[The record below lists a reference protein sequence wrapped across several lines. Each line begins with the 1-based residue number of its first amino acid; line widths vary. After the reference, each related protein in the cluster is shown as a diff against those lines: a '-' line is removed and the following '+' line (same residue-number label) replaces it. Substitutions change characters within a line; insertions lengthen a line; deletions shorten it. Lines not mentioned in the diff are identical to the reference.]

1 VRLAAA
7 LALAVAACAPAL
19 RAPAP
24 APAAGQPSGR
34 SADDLLRAA
43 RTEWGRRP
51 DPEALRRAEAL
62 FLAAADADPTA
73 AEPLFGAIQVRIRR
87 IDLEPDAGARAALA
101 ASAVD
106 AGQWCE
112 ARAPGNALCD
122 YALALALG
130 VQARE
135 RHATAARGLPRMVER
150 LRRAARKDPSI
161 DQAGPERVL
170 ALVLVR
176 APAWPLGPG
185 DPEGALDP
193 ARAAA
198 ARFPDHPP
206 NRLAL
211 AEALAATG
219 EAAAAAAEAGRALA
233 LARARVEAGDPDA
246 AGWVRE
252 GELLL
257 EEK

>member
-135 RHATAARGLPRMVER
+135 RHATAARGLPLMVER
-150 LRRAARKDPSI
+150 LRRAAGRDPSI

-185 DPEGALDP
+185 DPEGALDA

-219 EAAAAAAEAGRALA
+219 EAAAAAVEAERALA
-233 LARARVEAGDPDA
+233 LARAGAEAGDPDA
-246 AGWVRE
+246 DGWVRE
-252 GELLL
+252 AEIVLGRR
-257 EEK
+257 